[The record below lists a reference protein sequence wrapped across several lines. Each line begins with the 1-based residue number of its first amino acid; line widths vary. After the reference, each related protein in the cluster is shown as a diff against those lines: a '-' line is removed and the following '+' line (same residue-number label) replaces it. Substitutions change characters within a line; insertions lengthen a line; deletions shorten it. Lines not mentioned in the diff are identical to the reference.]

1 MPLPLAGCTN
11 VGIDSLATN
20 PRFDV
25 SAVPFSMFGSKM
37 AISRLRAGQPNLGPG
52 EPEGLYLRYVHDG
65 RSFNLFRIEVWEGS
79 RRLDP
84 DIEADCAKLTLRP
97 RNPVEGQGDAR
108 RVEFCFQAADV
119 IRVRGFG
126 LSVRLVRDPNAY
138 GGAVVGPGPRSR
150 VIVDKIPSK
159 FLLMPSIG
167 SLEVDAPWKVV
178 EGFGTLIQICPKVV
192 ASFGPEAG
200 GRLEFAVASY
210 ESEPGEVSLA
220 DDFDDCVATR
230 AGQFSGWLNDRM
242 TVAARYPVQRDLAEY
257 IRWSAVVPAEGNYQ
271 SPAMLMSKNWMVHLW
286 NWDNYFNAWAS
297 AHAHPDFAWNQFMLF
312 FRHQHETGALADHID
327 QQDVSFVYTKPP
339 IHGWI
344 LAHLLELLGP
354 IDADRRSTLYESL
367 KEWTRWWLRYRDDD
381 GDGICQ
387 YNHGNDSGWDNATV
401 FDVGQPVE
409 SPDLSAYLIVQM
421 DVLSRLARDMGKS
434 DEASRWAGEADRT
447 LMRLLKH
454 SWRGDRFVA
463 PRSGDHAIASDADS
477 LILLLPIVLG
487 KRLPRAIRKAIVARL
502 RDGAGFLTPH
512 GLATENVG
520 SPNYLPFGYWRGP
533 IWAPSTLIVVDG
545 LTQIAEHGLAREV
558 ADRFCEMC
566 RANGF
571 AENFD
576 ALTGA
581 ARCDPAYTWTPS
593 VFTILAQEYLA

>member
-1 MPLPLAGCTN
+1 
-11 VGIDSLATN
+11 
-20 PRFDV
+20 
-25 SAVPFSMFGSKM
+25 
-37 AISRLRAGQPNLGPG
+37 
-52 EPEGLYLRYVHDG
+52 
-65 RSFNLFRIEVWEGS
+65 
-79 RRLDP
+79 
-84 DIEADCAKLTLRP
+84 
-97 RNPVEGQGDAR
+97 
-108 RVEFCFQAADV
+108 
-119 IRVRGFG
+119 
-126 LSVRLVRDPNAY
+126 
-138 GGAVVGPGPRSR
+138 
-150 VIVDKIPSK
+150 
-159 FLLMPSIG
+159 
-167 SLEVDAPWKVV
+167 
-178 EGFGTLIQICPKVV
+178 
-192 ASFGPEAG
+192 
-200 GRLEFAVASY
+200 
-210 ESEPGEVSLA
+210 
-220 DDFDDCVATR
+220 
-230 AGQFSGWLNDRM
+230 
-242 TVAARYPVQRDLAEY
+242 
-257 IRWSAVVPAEGNYQ
+257 
-271 SPAMLMSKNWMVHLW
+271 
-286 NWDNYFNAWAS
+286 
-297 AHAHPDFAWNQFMLF
+297 MLF